1 MLTSIVRFS
10 LKFRGIIISL
20 AVVLSA
26 YGLYT
31 LTESKYDVFPEF
43 APAQVVI
50 QTEAPGLSPKQVEL
64 LVTQPIEN
72 AVEGT
77 VGIRTMM
84 SNSIQGISIVKIT
97 FESGTDIYL
106 DRQLVAER
114 LSEVAGQLPSGVN
127 APVITPLTSSASVI
141 MAVGLTSDSLSMMS
155 LRTAADWTIKP
166 DLLAVPGVAKVVI
179 FGGQVKQLQ
188 VQVMPDLLVKYGLSI
203 NDIIDAA
210 RRATGVEGAGFID
223 THNQRFNIQTE
234 GQSLTPAEL
243 GNAVVVQKNGSDVL
257 LKDVARVVDAPAPSI
272 GAAQIM
278 GKPGIFMQIS
288 AQYHANTL
296 VVTRKVDKALNTL
309 LPGLR
314 SEGIV
319 VHRNLFRAADF
330 IETAVHHMRTSLLLG
345 AILVVLVLLL
355 FLFNLRT
362 AAISL
367 TVIPLS
373 LLTAVAVLQLL
384 GYSLNT
390 MTLGGLAIAIGE
402 VVDDAVIDVEN
413 ILRRLRENKMSTDP
427 KPLFRVVLDAS
438 IEVRSA
444 VVYATFAV
452 TLVFVPI
459 LTMTGL
465 AGRLFSPLALAYIF
479 SILASLL
486 FALTITPA
494 MCMLLLG
501 GSHAVDSEPRF
512 TSWLKSSY
520 NRLLSVVESHFRTV
534 IAGVSILILLG
545 VYLIT
550 TFKGSFLPQ
559 FREGNYIVHMVEVPG
574 TSLRQTLELGERVT
588 HRLLKVPFVES
599 VCADAGRAS
608 LSDDSHGT
616 HQSEIW
622 VKLKPTNDVPAN
634 TAENAIR
641 NAVARFTGADFSVNS
656 FLTER
661 INETLSG
668 YTASVVVNIFGNDLD
683 TLDRK
688 AQQIARL
695 LGGIRGAT
703 DIQLQSPPGA
713 PQMVV
718 RLGKSRL
725 EHWGFEPL
733 DVLNA
738 VQTAY
743 QGDIVGQV
751 YNGNE
756 VFGVSVILNSKD
768 RHNPAYL
775 GALLLRNS
783 NGVYVRLDQLADIYE
798 DSGRYVIQHD
808 GARRVETITCN
819 VKGRAASSFAREAKR
834 RIASAVHLSPG
845 TYVAFSGTAE
855 ARVNSEREIL
865 VHSLFAAFGIILLL
879 SVVMRNIK
887 NLSLV
892 LLNLPFALVGGILAI
907 FTTGSNMSIG
917 SLVGFVTLFGITL
930 RNSIMLISHYEHL
943 VEVEG
948 MDWSIEAA
956 IRGAS
961 ERLVPILMT
970 ATVTGLGLLPLA
982 LASGTA
988 GREIEGPM
996 AIVILGGLVTSTAL
1010 NLLVLPTLA
1019 LRYGR
1024 FEKYRSEEGWE
1035 MGSVSQG

>member
-1 MLTSIVRFS
+1 MLSSIVRFS
-10 LKFRGIIISL
+10 LKFKGIIIAL
-20 AVVLSA
+20 ACVLLG
-26 YGLYT
+26 YGLYS
-31 LTESKYDVFPEF
+31 LANAKYDVFPEF

-50 QTEAPGLSPKQVEL
+50 QTEAPGLSPRQVEV

-97 FESGTDIYL
+97 FRSATDIYL
-106 DRQLVAER
+106 DRQMVAER
-114 LSEVAGQLPSGVN
+114 LSEITGQLPSGVRS
-127 APVITPLTSSASVI
+127 PVITPLTSSASVI
-141 MAVGLTSDSLSMMS
+141 MAVGLTSDTLSPMA

-166 DLLAVPGVAKVVI
+166 GLLAVPGVAKVVV
-179 FGGQVKQLQ
+179 FGGDVKQLQ
-188 VQVMPDLLVKYGLSI
+188 VQVKPGLLVRYGLSI
-203 NDIIDAA
+203 NDVIDAA

-223 THNQRFNIQTE
+223 THNQRLNIQTE
-234 GQSLTPAEL
+234 GQSLTPSEL
-243 GNAVVVQKNGSDVL
+243 GDAVVIQKNGADVL
-257 LKDVARVVDAPAPSI
+257 LKEVARVVDAPAPSI
-272 GAAQIM
+272 GAAEIL
-278 GKPGIFMQIS
+278 GKPGILLLIS
-288 AQYHANTL
+288 AQYGANTL
-296 VVTRKVDKALNTL
+296 DVTGKVDAALKELT
-309 LPGLR
+309 PGLK

-319 VHRNLFRAADF
+319 VHSNVFRAADF
-330 IETAVHHMRTSLLLG
+330 IEAAVHDIRTSLLIG
-345 AILVVLVLLL
+345 AVLVVLVLIL

-373 LLTAVAVLQLL
+373 LLAAIIVLQSF

-413 ILRRLRENKMSTDP
+413 ILRRLRENKLAASP
-427 KPLFRVVLDAS
+427 KPIFRVVLDAS

-452 TLVFVPI
+452 ILVFVPV

-494 MCMLLLG
+494 MCLALIG
-501 GSHAVDSEPRF
+501 RSRAVDTEPRF
-512 TSWLKSSY
+512 TTWLKRNYSH
-520 NRLLSVVESHFRTV
+520 LLSAVETHFPVV
-534 IAGVSILILLG
+534 IAGVGILILIG
-545 VYLIT
+545 IFLIP

-559 FREGNYIVHMVEVPG
+559 FREGNYIVHMAEVPG
-574 TSLRQTLELGERVT
+574 TSLQQTLKLGERVT
-588 HRLLKVPFVES
+588 QRLLRIPFVGS

-622 VKLKPTNDVPAN
+622 IRLKPASSVPAN
-634 TAENAIR
+634 AAESAIR
-641 NAVARFTGADFSVNS
+641 EAVTKFTGANFSVNS

-668 YTASVVVNIFGNDLD
+668 YTAAVVVNIFGNNLD
-683 TLDRK
+683 TLDYK
-688 AQQIARL
+688 AEQIARL
-695 LGGIRGAT
+695 LGKMRGAT

-718 RLGKSRL
+718 RLRRSELKR
-725 EHWGFEPL
+725 WGFEPV
-733 DVLNA
+733 DVMDA

-743 QGDIVGQV
+743 RGDIVGQV
-751 YNGNE
+751 CDGNR
-756 VFGVSVILNSKD
+756 VFGVSVVLDPKQG
-768 RHNPAYL
+768 HNPAEL
-775 GALLLRNS
+775 GSLLLRNS
-783 NGVYVRLDQLADIYE
+783 SGIYVRLDQLADIYE
-798 DSGRYVIQHD
+798 DSGRYVVQHE
-808 GARRVETITCN
+808 GARRGETITCN
-819 VKGRAASSFAREAKR
+819 VKGIGVSPFVSAAKR
-834 RIASAVHLSPG
+834 RIASSVHFPPG
-845 TYVAFSGTAE
+845 TYAAFSGTAE
-855 ARVNSEREIL
+855 ARARSQHEIL
-865 VHSLFAAFGIILLL
+865 IHSLFAAVGIILLL
-879 SVVMRNIK
+879 SVVMRNYR

-892 LLNLPFALVGGILAI
+892 LLNLPFALVGGILAV
-907 FTTGSNMSIG
+907 FVTGGNMSIG

-948 MDWSIEAA
+948 MSWSIEAA
-956 IRGAS
+956 VRGAS

-996 AIVILGGLVTSTAL
+996 TIVILGGLFTSTAL
-1010 NLLVLPTLA
+1010 NLLVLPTLS
-1019 LRYGR
+1019 LRFGK
-1024 FEKYRSEEGWE
+1024 FEKKEATE
-1035 MGSVSQG
+1035 V

>member
-1 MLTSIVRFS
+1 MLASIVRFS
-10 LKFRGIIISL
+10 IRFRGIIVAL
-20 AVVLSA
+20 ACVLFA
-26 YGLYT
+26 YGVYT
-31 LTESKYDVFPEF
+31 LTEANYDVFPEF
-43 APAQVVI
+43 APARVVI
-50 QTEAPGLSPKQVEL
+50 HTEAPGLSPKQVAL

-72 AVEGT
+72 AVDGT

-97 FESGTDIYL
+97 FKPGTDIYL
-106 DRQLVAER
+106 DRQLVSER
-114 LSEVAGQLPSGVN
+114 LSQISGQLPSGVH
-127 APVITPLTSSASVI
+127 APEITPLTSSASVI
-141 MAVGLTSDSLSMMS
+141 MAVGLTSDSLSLVS
-155 LRTAADWTIKP
+155 LRTAVDWTIKP
-166 DLLAVPGVAKVVI
+166 RLLAVPGVAKVVV
-179 FGGQVKQLQ
+179 FGGEVKQLQ
-188 VQVMPDLLVKYGLSI
+188 VQVRPDLLVRYHLSM
-203 NDIIDAA
+203 NEIIDAA
-210 RRATGVEGAGFID
+210 RRATGVKGAGFID
-223 THNQRFNIQTE
+223 THNQRLNIQTE
-234 GQSLTPAEL
+234 GQSPTPAEL
-243 GNAVVVQKNGSDVL
+243 GDAVVVRRNGADVL
-257 LKDVARVVDAPAPSI
+257 LKDVARVLYAPAPSI

-278 GKPGIFMQIS
+278 GKPGILMQIS
-288 AQYHANTL
+288 AQYGANTL
-296 VVTRKVDKALNTL
+296 VVSKRVDRALDEL
-309 LPGLR
+309 GPGLR
-314 SEGIV
+314 LEGIV
-319 VHRNLFRAADF
+319 VHRNVFRAADF

-373 LLTAVAVLQLL
+373 LLTSVIVMQAL

-413 ILRRLRENKMSTDP
+413 ILRRLRENRLSASP
-427 KPLFRVVLDAS
+427 KPISRVVLDAS
-438 IEVRSA
+438 VEVRSA

-452 TLVFVPI
+452 VLVFVPI

-486 FALTITPA
+486 FAMTITPA
-494 MCMLLLG
+494 LCFLLIG
-501 GSHAVDSEPRF
+501 KSHAADAEPRF
-512 TSWLKSSY
+512 TTWLKNNY
-520 NRLLSVVESHFRTV
+520 KRLISAVESHFRAV
-534 IAGVSILILLG
+534 IAGTGILILLA
-545 VYLIT
+545 VLFVT
-550 TFKGSFLPQ
+550 TFRGSFLPK

-574 TSLRQTLELGERVT
+574 TSLRQTLALGERVT
-588 HRLLKVPFVES
+588 HRLLKIPFVES

-622 VKLKPTNDVPAN
+622 VRLKATSGVSADS
-634 TAENAIR
+634 AENAIR
-641 NAVARFTGADFSVNS
+641 EAVAGFTGADFSVNS

-668 YTASVVVNIFGNDLD
+668 YTAAVVVNIFGNNLD
-683 TLDRK
+683 TLDTRA
-688 AQQIARL
+688 AQVARTL
-695 LGGIRGAT
+695 EKTPGAA

-718 RLGKSRL
+718 RLRRSQLQR
-725 EHWGFEPL
+725 WGFEPV
-733 DVLNA
+733 DVLDA

-751 YNGNE
+751 YHGNE
-756 VFGVSVILNSKD
+756 VFGVSVILNSRD
-768 RHNPAYL
+768 RHSPTYL
-775 GALLLRNS
+775 GRLLLRNS
-783 NGVYVRLDQLADIYE
+783 NGVYVRLNRLADIYE

-808 GARRVETITCN
+808 GARQVETITCN
-819 VKGRAASSFAREAKR
+819 VKGRGVGSFVRKAKR
-834 RIASAVHLSPG
+834 RIASAVHFSPG
-845 TYVAFSGTAE
+845 TYIAFSGTAE
-855 ARVNSEREIL
+855 ARARSEHQIL
-865 VHSLFAAFGIILLL
+865 IHSLFAAIGIILLL
-879 SVVMRNIK
+879 SVVMRNYR
-887 NLSLV
+887 NLALV

-907 FTTGSNMSIG
+907 FITGSYMSIG

-943 VEVEG
+943 VEAEG
-948 MDWSIEAA
+948 MSWSMEAA

-996 AIVILGGLVTSTAL
+996 AIVILGGLFTSTAL
-1010 NLLVLPTLA
+1010 NLLVLPTLS
-1019 LRYGR
+1019 LRFGK
-1024 FEKYRSEEGWE
+1024 FEKREAIEI
-1035 MGSVSQG
+1035 

>member
-1 MLTSIVRFS
+1 MLASIVRFS
-10 LKFRGIIISL
+10 IRFRGIIAAL
-20 AVVLSA
+20 ACLLLV
-26 YGLYT
+26 YGVYNLAGAN
-31 LTESKYDVFPEF
+31 YDVFPEF
-43 APAQVVI
+43 APAEVVI

-64 LVTQPIEN
+64 LVTQPIEH
-72 AVEGT
+72 AVDGT

-97 FESGTDIYL
+97 FKSGTDIYL
-106 DRQLVAER
+106 DRQLVSER
-114 LSEVAGQLPSGVN
+114 LPQIAGQLPSGVQP
-127 APVITPLTSSASVI
+127 PVITPLTSSASTI
-141 MAVGLTSDSLSMMS
+141 MAVGLTSDSLSLMS
-155 LRTAADWTIKP
+155 LRTAVDWTVKP
-166 DLLAVPGVAKVVI
+166 ALLAVPGVAKVVV
-179 FGGQVKQLQ
+179 FGGEVKQLQ
-188 VQVMPDLLVKYGLSI
+188 VQVRPDLLVKYNLSI

-223 THNQRFNIQTE
+223 TYNQRFNIQTQ

-243 GNAVVVQKNGSDVL
+243 GDAVVVQKKGADVL
-257 LKDVARVVDAPAPSI
+257 LKDVAKVVDAPAPSI

-278 GKPGIFMQIS
+278 GKPGILLLIS
-288 AQYHANTL
+288 AQYGANTL
-296 VVTRKVDKALNTL
+296 VVTKAVDKALNELT
-309 LPGLR
+309 PGLQ
-314 SEGIV
+314 SDGID
-319 VHRNLFRAADF
+319 VHRNVFRAADF

-373 LLTAVAVLQLL
+373 LLTAVIVLQSL

-413 ILRRLRENKMSTDP
+413 ILRRLRENRLSADP
-427 KPLFRVVLDAS
+427 KPVSRVVLDAS

-452 TLVFVPI
+452 ILVFVPI

-494 MCMLLLG
+494 MCFLLIG
-501 GSHAVDSEPRF
+501 RSRTADKEPRF
-512 TSWLKSSY
+512 ASWLKSFYRKLIST
-520 NRLLSVVESHFRTV
+520 VEYHFRAV
-534 IAGVSILILLG
+534 IAGVGILMLLG
-545 VYLIT
+545 IFLIM
-550 TFKGSFLPQ
+550 TFKASFLPQ

-574 TSLRQTLELGERVT
+574 TSLRQTLDLGERVT
-588 HRLLKVPFVES
+588 RRLLKIPFVES

-622 VKLKPTNDVPAN
+622 VKLKPTSNVPAN
-634 TAENAIR
+634 TAENMIR
-641 NAVARFTGADFSVNS
+641 DAVAGFTGADFSVNS

-683 TLDRK
+683 TLDSK
-688 AQQIARL
+688 AGQVARI
-695 LGGIRGAT
+695 LGRTRGAT

-718 RLGKSRL
+718 RLRRSEL
-725 EHWGFEPL
+725 EHWGLEPV
-733 DVLNA
+733 DVLDA

-743 QGDIVGQV
+743 QGDIVGQI
-751 YNGNE
+751 YDGNE

-768 RHNPAYL
+768 RHSPAYL
-775 GALLLRNS
+775 GKLLLVNS
-783 NGVYVRLDQLADIYE
+783 NGVYVRLNQLADIYE
-798 DSGRYVIQHD
+798 DSGRYVVQHE

-819 VKGRAASSFAREAKR
+819 VKGRSVSSFVADAKR
-834 RIASAVHLSPG
+834 RIASEVHFPAG

-855 ARVNSEREIL
+855 ARARSEREML
-865 VHSLFAAFGIILLL
+865 LHSLFAAIGIILLL
-879 SVVMRNIK
+879 SVVMKNYK

-892 LLNLPFALVGGILAI
+892 LLNLPFALVGGVLAVFI
-907 FTTGSNMSIG
+907 TGGNMSIG

-948 MDWSIEAA
+948 MDWSIDAA

-996 AIVILGGLVTSTAL
+996 AIVILGGLFTSTAL

-1019 LRYGR
+1019 LRFGKFGR
-1024 FEKYRSEEGWE
+1024 KDAMEI
-1035 MGSVSQG
+1035 